1 MGIHKRCN
9 LDEFLEKSNDL
20 STHTCSQVVEWLVGI
35 GTAPAGVLEV
45 TNVNQSGL
53 TALDLLLVF
62 PSEAGDREIEE
73 ILRGAGARRAREIVH
88 SSPDVPSSSEDHNQ
102 MAPQSHQEQPNIA
115 ASRALDIAH
124 SSSDVPSFS
133 PNHNQMAPQ
142 TTHQEQSNNVALS
155 APDIVHPSSD
165 VPSFSQNHIQMTP
178 QLTHQEQP
186 NDVASSILDIVHS
199 IPDAAVIESHSQNQT
214 QMASETRQEQPD
226 DLVEYFTFRW
236 GRDRPD
242 DARTAL
248 LVVAVLV
255 ATATYDIALNP
266 PGGLWQDTNLS
277 KNGTD
282 PPHLSGTSNI
292 ATFYPV
298 YSIIGAVFNSIG
310 FSMSL
315 HMINIL
321 TTNFPLRL
329 ELQVCG
335 LAMYLTYINGLITIA
350 PGMTAGWYSLFAL
363 TPFLPPVVMFAA
375 KWVIKLSEHL
385 VNLIIKHSEFL
396 LNRMPILRRFISH
409 FN

>member
-1 MGIHKRCN
+1 M
-9 LDEFLEKSNDL
+9 
-20 STHTCSQVVEWLVGI
+20 EWLVGI
-35 GTAPAGVLEV
+35 GTAPAGVVEV

-88 SSPDVPSSSEDHNQ
+88 SSPDVPSSSQDHNQ

-142 TTHQEQSNNVALS
+142 TTHQEQSNNVAFS

-165 VPSFSQNHIQMTP
+165 VPSFIQNHIQMTP

-186 NDVASSILDIVHS
+186 NDVTSSTLDIVHS
-199 IPDAAVIESHSQNQT
+199 IPDAAVIESHSQNHT

-226 DLVEYFTFRW
+226 DLVEYFKFRW

-255 ATATYDIALNP
+255 ATATYDIAFNP

-350 PGMTAGWYSLFAL
+350 PGMTAGWYSLFAF

-375 KWVIKLSEHL
+375 KWIIKLG
-385 VNLIIKHSEFL
+385 KHL
-396 LNRMPILRRFISH
+396 LNRMPILRRFISR